1 MGTKWHI
8 EKFTRDNDVGLGK
21 GNMQAV
27 LIQQKCAEALKDE
40 SVLSITILQLDQIE
54 MVDHKDM
61 SCLLPYR

>member
-8 EKFTRDNDVGLGK
+8 EKFTRDNDFGLWK
-21 GNMQAV
+21 VNMQAV

-54 MVDHKDM
+54 MEDHKDM